1 MKIFILVGFQLSGK
15 SSHGHKLRE
24 ETGIP
29 MIETGHAVYHELKKR
44 NLEVNHENTSKII
57 NSILSKDPIAFTKII
72 LDSEKVKYESSSI
85 LILNGVK
92 SPAEIK
98 YVKNK
103 YGKDNVFVLGFH
115 ASQKTRFSR
124 VSNADRFT
132 VSGKF
137 HEKTQEDNDLAQWNN
152 FISRDL
158 REINL
163 GIGNALAIANEF
175 ILTEN
180 KDWPF
185 FPFYKSYPVFKK
197 YILSNG
203 N

>member
-24 ETGIP
+24 ETSIP
-29 MIETGHAVYHELKKR
+29 MIETGHAVYHELKNQ
-44 NLEVNHENTSKII
+44 NLEVNHENTSRII
-57 NSILSKDPIAFTKII
+57 KGILSKDPIAFTKII
-72 LDSEKVKYESSSI
+72 LDLEKEKYEKSSI
-85 LILNGVK
+85 LILNGIK
-92 SPAEIK
+92 STAEIE
-98 YVKNK
+98 YVKNRF
-103 YGKDNVFVLGFH
+103 GKNNVFVLGFH
-115 ASQKTRFSR
+115 ASQKTRFTR
-124 VSNADRFT
+124 VTNTDRFT

-137 HEKTQEDNDLAQWNN
+137 HEKTQEDNDLAQWRN

-163 GIGNALAIANEF
+163 GIGNALATANEF
-175 ILTEN
+175 ILTED

-185 FPFYKSYPVFKK
+185 FPFCKSYPPFKK
-197 YILSNG
+197 YILFNG